1 MHASEPRCRTGIAGL
16 DDVLHGGLIRNR
28 LYLVEGNPGSGK
40 TTLALQYLLEGRAQ
54 GETGLYLT
62 LSESTAELIAGARS
76 HGWSLDGIEL
86 VELSSRDAAL
96 SEENHLTMFNPS
108 EVELSETTRAV
119 LQAVEARNPTRIV
132 FDSLSEMRLLAQSSL
147 RYRRQILALKQFFT
161 GRSCTVLL
169 LDDGTSEGPDLQL
182 QSIAHGV
189 IKLEQLAPDYGGDRR
204 RLRVIKYRGT
214 AFRGGYHDFTI
225 ADGGLRVFPRLI
237 AAEHRTDIADG
248 TISSGIEPLDALLGG
263 GLNRGTSTLFLGPA
277 GSGKST
283 TAIQYAAAAAA
294 RGEHAAVF
302 TFDES
307 FRTLRSRSRS
317 LGLEFKEGRAPGQI
331 SVRQVDP
338 SELSPG
344 EFAHLVREA
353 TETDKASVVII
364 DSLNGYLNAMPDER
378 FLNAQLHELLS
389 YLGEQGICTILVVAQ
404 HGLVGS
410 QMDAPVDTS
419 YLADSVVLFRFF
431 EDGGRVKRAISV
443 IKKRSGP
450 HEDTIRE
457 FRTGVRGVSIGAP
470 LLNFQGVLTGSPV
483 RQPNTPAS

>member
-1 MHASEPRCRTGIAGL
+1 MHASQPRCRTGIPGL
-16 DDVLHGGLIRNR
+16 DNVLNGGFVRNR
-28 LYLVEGNPGSGK
+28 LYLVEGDPGSGK
-40 TTLALQYLLEGRAQ
+40 TTLALQFLLEGRRQ
-54 GETGLYLT
+54 GEAGLYLT
-62 LSESTAELIAGARS
+62 LSESKEELDAGARS
-76 HGWSLDGIEL
+76 HGWELEGIEV
-86 VELSSRDAAL
+86 VELASRDAAL
-96 SEENHLTMFNPS
+96 SDENYLTMFNPS
-108 EVELSETTRAV
+108 EVELSETTKVV

-161 GRSCTVLL
+161 GRACTVLL

-189 IKLEQLAPDYGGDRR
+189 IKLDQLAPVYGGDRR

-214 AFRGGYHDFTI
+214 RFRGGYHDFVI
-225 ADGGLRVFPRLI
+225 ADDGLRVFPRLV
-237 AAEHRTDIADG
+237 AAEHRAEIASG
-248 TISSGIEPLDALLGG
+248 LVPSGIEPLDALLGG
-263 GLNRGTSTLFLGPA
+263 GPNRGTSTLLLGPA

-283 TAIQYAAAAAA
+283 TAIQYAAAAAG

-307 FRTLRSRSRS
+307 FGTLLTRSRGI
-317 LGLEFKEGRAPGQI
+317 GLHFKEGRHPGEI
-331 SVRQVDP
+331 HIRQVDP

-344 EFAHLVREA
+344 EFVHLVRESV
-353 TETDKASVVII
+353 ETDKATVVVI

-378 FLNAQLHELLS
+378 FLTAQLHELLA
-389 YLGEQGICTILVVAQ
+389 YLGERGVCTILVVAQ

-410 QMDAPVDTS
+410 HMDAPVDTS

-450 HEDTIRE
+450 HENTIRE
-457 FRTGVRGVSIGAP
+457 FQTSSKGIAVGKP
-470 LLNFQGVLTGSPV
+470 LLDFHGVLTGVPV
-483 RQPNTPAS
+483 SVSNPRPG